1 MPNYGG
7 ESSGGS
13 DIGGGNYE
21 GGSSTSGPG
30 LGGGNGGGGNGFFDF
45 MSGSWMPDFQ
55 RPPASSY
62 VDVMGSVS
70 DGGRGGN
77 YLPQQQQQFA
87 PQPQMSPLQL
97 MAQQQAQMDM
107 NGGGQWGQY
116 SSPQMNPMQT
126 YDSSGW
132 QPPFQFGQFFGGK

>member
-1 MPNYGG
+1 MSMYGSG
-7 ESSGGS
+7 SGGFS
-13 DIGGGNYE
+13 GSNSMGEYSGGYGQDTGINPTIPEAYAAPFYDARNPY
-21 GGSSTSGPG
+21 SST
-30 LGGGNGGGGNGFFDF
+30 
-45 MSGSWMPDFQ
+45 FQ
-55 RPPASSY
+55 PTS
-62 VDVMGSVS
+62 DM
-70 DGGRGGN
+70 DGGQAGN
-77 YLPQQQQQFA
+77 RLIQQQQQQFA
-87 PQPQMSPLQL
+87 QPQMSPLQL